1 MTAVIETEEL
11 GKQYRGR
18 WALAGCTL
26 SIPAGH
32 VVGLVGPNGAGKT
45 TLINLATGMLAPSAG
60 SIRLIRPVSSAELG
74 ASRENAI
81 RRPSFS

>member
-32 VVGLVGPNGAGKT
+32 VVGLACYCFWRST
-45 TLINLATGMLAPSAG
+45 AAAPDQRHEPYVRRAAASA
-60 SIRLIRPVSSAELG
+60 R
-74 ASRENAI
+74 
-81 RRPSFS
+81 